1 MKKITALL
9 LIALLGLS
17 MAACGAAEPAPAKEE
32 APQQAAEPEKA
43 PEAEPPAAEAPA
55 EEAETAA
62 LTGEAQEVGEVLS
75 TEEIIARVVEMQGQ
89 PVEELIDWLGQPG
102 LRQQLQHRGRP
113 GRPARLR
120 RFHRLHNRVAGRLR
134 DRRLLRGELNRKA
147 ALKDSGR
154 LFCLLAKHQ
163 KQKNGGRVL

>member
-62 LTGEAQEVGEVLS
+62 LTGEAPEVGEVLS

-89 PVEELIDWLGQPG
+89 PVEELIDWLGEPASRDYASSCNIEGGQDG
-102 LRQQLQHRGRP
+102 QLDYGDFTVFTIVWP
-113 GRPARLR
+113 DGSET
-120 RFHRLHNRVAGRLR
+120 V
-134 DRRLLRGELNRKA
+134 D
-147 ALKDSGR
+147 
-154 LFCLLAKHQ
+154 FCEA
-163 KQKNGGRVL
+163 N